1 MMRIFLQL
9 YINDETFHLLSSTFT
24 PAFIS
29 KIVSG
34 TVLEPIQKKELC
46 SKHKGV
52 INGKDYLKELRQAC

>member
-1 MMRIFLQL
+1 MMYTFVQL
-9 YINDETFHLLSSTFT
+9 YINDVTCHLLSSTFT
-24 PAFIS
+24 LAFIS

-46 SKHKGV
+46 SEHKGV